1 MDAEIQIYGL
11 AAPSKEKQEQCWLL
25 CTYTREP
32 PVIIPSPVSVVVG
45 NGVLLL
51 LRVVVIATPA
61 TLAPSRTEQQQH
73 QPTDRP
79 TTRSPP
85 EGAFVS
91 AASMNTTQQLA
102 RHGPER
108 ERPT

>member
-51 LRVVVIATPA
+51 LRVVVIATPT
-61 TLAPSRTEQQQH
+61 TLAPSRTEQQH

-102 RHGPER
+102 LHGPER